1 MDRKQCSAHKAGLPE
16 MQPPV
21 PLEFEAQKQAN
32 ENRDNGIKRAKFI
45 RIWE

>member
-16 MQPPV
+16 MQRPV
-21 PLEFEAQKQAN
+21 LEFEAQKQAN
-32 ENRDNGIKRAKFI
+32 ENGDNGIKRAKFI